1 MIVLQYAAFMFFP
14 LAMAYAAVSDL
25 LSMTISNKVS
35 LILIVGFLAIAPFA
49 PGMDLETF
57 GLHLAAGAIVLAVS
71 FFMFGF
77 GLIGGGDAKIAAAAS
92 MWIGLGLA
100 IEFMAWTAIIGGGVT
115 IVVLVMRQRVSA
127 SFAVRY
133 TWLYRLH
140 DPASGVPYGIALA
153 AAALLIYPDS
163 IWINLVVS

>member
-14 LAMAYAAVSDL
+14 LAMAYAAASDL

-35 LILIVGFLAIAPFA
+35 LILVGGFLAIAPFV

-57 GLHLAAGAIVLAVS
+57 GLHLAAGAIVLAIS
-71 FFMFGF
+71 FLMFGF
-77 GLIGGGDAKIAAAAS
+77 GWIGGGDAKIAAAAS
-92 MWIGLGLA
+92 MWIGFGLA
-100 IEFMAWTAIIGGGVT
+100 IEYMLWTAIIGGGVT
-115 IVVLVMRQRVSA
+115 IVVLMMRQRVSTA
-127 SFAVRY
+127 LAVRY

-153 AAALLIYPDS
+153 AAALLVYPDT
-163 IWINLVVS
+163 IWIDLVVG